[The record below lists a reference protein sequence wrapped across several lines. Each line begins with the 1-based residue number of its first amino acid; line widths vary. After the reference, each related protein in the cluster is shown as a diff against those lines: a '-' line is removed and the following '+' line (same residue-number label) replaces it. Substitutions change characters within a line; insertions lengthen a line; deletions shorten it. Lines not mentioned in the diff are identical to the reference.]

1 MGWGQ
6 SLRCNLTDYPN
17 ADLVDAKLLCKLQ
30 LLGLP
35 VLPGPIIVNLL
46 RV

>member
-1 MGWGQ
+1 VSQ
-6 SLRCNLTDYPN
+6 AAIPPRL

-35 VLPGPIIVNLL
+35 VLPGPILVSLL
-46 RV
+46 RM